1 LPAGQLYYG
10 ASTPADRLAGF
21 ESELGA
27 PLACHRTFYKAGSEA
42 AMAQQAAADL
52 RAGRVPIPSIKPPA
66 GWAATARDHA
76 WLDSVIEP
84 LADLPGP
91 VFLVIH
97 HEPEN
102 DAASFGS
109 ASDFVAL
116 QRAALSRAAAAGDSV
131 TVVPILTS
139 WSFDERSEVDA
150 SGWNVDNAPIYGLD
164 VYNPWSVDNGKPW
177 TPFGDRLEL
186 SAGDADGRPMLI
198 GEYGC
203 RTDPA
208 DPGRAA
214 GWMREA
220 FASSLQAHAVA
231 MAYFNSA
238 VGSRDGTWELDDE
251 RFPVFAAL
259 LQSRQV
265 ARV

>member
-1 LPAGQLYYG
+1 LPAGRLYYG
-10 ASTPADRLAGF
+10 ASMPAGRLAGF

-27 PLACHRTFYKAGSEA
+27 PIACHRTYFRAGGEA
-42 AMAQQAAADL
+42 ALAQQAAADL

-66 GWAATARDHA
+66 GWAATARDNA
-76 WLDSVIEP
+76 WLDSVVEP
-84 LADLPGP
+84 LSDLPGP
-91 VFLVIH
+91 VFLAIH

-102 DAASFGS
+102 DAAQFGS

-116 QRAALSRAAAAGDSV
+116 QRAALSRAAAAGKNV

-139 WSFDERSEVDA
+139 WSFDERSQVDA
-150 SGWNVDNAPIYGLD
+150 PAWNVDNAPIYGID
-164 VYNPWSVDNGKPW
+164 VYNPWSIDNGKPW
-177 TPFGDRLEL
+177 TTFGDRLAL
-186 SAGDADGRPMLI
+186 SADDADGRPMLI

-208 DPGRAA
+208 DPGRAG
-214 GWMREA
+214 GWMRDA
-220 FASSLQAHAVA
+220 FASALDADAVA
-231 MAYFNSA
+231 MSYFNSG

-251 RFPVFAAL
+251 RLPVFADL
-259 LQSRQV
+259 LHSRQV